1 MIQGDILENETDISN
16 KEDDYLDQVLKM
28 GD

>member
-1 MIQGDILENETDISN
+1 MIQGDILENETDIST